1 MFVCVESF
9 TQMSPFSIKMKEFFF
24 KWTGMARMCSFL
36 SAIFSLPNPLLLVS
50 DLMTE
55 MTDLSGE
62 LEGSGIP
69 FLDYNTYAQ
78 RVFFPG
84 QGGPPSRRG
93 LDLPEGRRATVE
105 QGLGQLSN
113 LLNSKV
119 FLLTVGTLGKR
130 SSQSSWAIPMP
141 L

>member
-1 MFVCVESF
+1 
-9 TQMSPFSIKMKEFFF
+9 
-24 KWTGMARMCSFL
+24 
-36 SAIFSLPNPLLLVS
+36 
-50 DLMTE
+50 MTE

-78 RVFFPG
+78 RVFFPA
-84 QGGPPSRRG
+84 QGDVPLRRV

-105 QGLGQLSN
+105 QGLGQFSN

-119 FLLTVGTLGKR
+119 FLLTVSMLGKMGR
-130 SSQSSWAIPMP
+130 
-141 L
+141 

>member
-1 MFVCVESF
+1 
-9 TQMSPFSIKMKEFFF
+9 
-24 KWTGMARMCSFL
+24 
-36 SAIFSLPNPLLLVS
+36 
-50 DLMTE
+50 MTE

-84 QGGPPSRRG
+84 QGGALLQRG

-105 QGLGQLSN
+105 QGLGQFSN

-119 FLLTVGTLGKR
+119 FLLTVSTLEKVGGGGGGGFWTGAGQKVD
-130 SSQSSWAIPMP
+130 SMP
-141 L
+141 TVCARMSCKQRFLELQIWEQFVCWGGGEGHCNLEAS